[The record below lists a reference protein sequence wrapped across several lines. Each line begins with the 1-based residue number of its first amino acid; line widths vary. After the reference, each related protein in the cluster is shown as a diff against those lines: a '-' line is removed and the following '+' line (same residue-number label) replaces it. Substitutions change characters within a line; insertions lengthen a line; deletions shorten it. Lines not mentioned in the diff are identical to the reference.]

1 MTMPEQTNR
10 ASSSARLMVVGVGGG
25 GGNAVDRMFDTRVSG
40 VELVAVNTDA
50 QVLEVVRSHRT
61 LQLGRKLTG
70 GLGAGGNPE
79 IGRLAAEESHEE
91 IVDLLSGMD
100 MIFITAG
107 MGGGTGTGA
116 APVIAALAKEAG
128 VLTTGIV
135 TRPFSF
141 EGLARAEKAEAGIA
155 RLSQAVDAMICI
167 SNDKLLKVAPA
178 ETPITKAF
186 EIADEVLRQGVEGIS
201 DLITIP
207 GMINLDFADIESVM
221 RNAGTAMMGIGE
233 GEGEGKTKE
242 AARNAISSPL
252 LDGSIQGARKVIM
265 NITGGSDLTLE
276 EVTAAANL
284 IREAVSD
291 RADIIFGT
299 AIRDGLEKVRLTV
312 IATGFSVEY
321 GRDDDEGPSLS
332 NETMLAK
339 LEKESRVGVD
349 DFDIPAFLRRS
360 RRSREERPRPPWGEP
375 QDEGR
380 ERREREAERGHNRR
394 ERDRRK
400 Q

>member
-1 MTMPEQTNR
+1 MAEQMNLMPP
-10 ASSSARLMVVGVGGG
+10 ARLMVLGVGGG
-25 GGNAVDRMFDTRVSG
+25 GGNAVDRMYDTRVNG
-40 VELVAVNTDA
+40 VELVAINTDA

-61 LQLGRKLTG
+61 LQIGRKLTG

-79 IGRLAAEESHEE
+79 IGKAAAEESREE
-91 IVDLLSGMD
+91 IVDLIQGVD
-100 MIFITAG
+100 MVFITAG

-128 VLTTGIV
+128 ILTTAIV

-141 EGLARAEKAEAGIA
+141 EGVARAEKAEAGIA
-155 RLSQAVDAMICI
+155 RLSQAVDALICI
-167 SNDKLLKVAPA
+167 SNDKLLKVAPPD
-178 ETPITKAF
+178 TPITKAF

-201 DLITIP
+201 DLITVP

-221 RNAGTAMMGIGE
+221 RGAGTAMMGIGE

-252 LDGSIQGARKVIM
+252 LDGSIKGARKVIM

-276 EVTAAANL
+276 EVTEAASL

-291 RADIIFGT
+291 KADIIFGT
-299 AIRDGLEKVRLTV
+299 AIRDGMEKVRLTV
-312 IATGFSVEY
+312 IATGFSVSYVGEEE
-321 GRDDDEGPSLS
+321 EGTPLT

-339 LEKESRVGVD
+339 LEKESRVGAD
-349 DFDIPAFLRRS
+349 DFDIPTFLRRGR
-360 RRSREERPRPPWGEP
+360 RRSEPAEHPWGER
-375 QDEGR
+375 EG
-380 ERREREAERGHNRR
+380 
-394 ERDRRK
+394 
-400 Q
+400 

>member
-1 MTMPEQTNR
+1 MPEQTNFA
-10 ASSSARLMVVGVGGG
+10 ASPARLMVVGIGGG
-25 GGNAVDRMFDTRVSG
+25 GGNAVDRMFNSSSKV
-40 VELVAVNTDA
+40 VELVVANTDA
-50 QVLEVVRSHRT
+50 QVLEVVHGHRT
-61 LQLGRKLTG
+61 LQLGRKLTA

-79 IGRLAAEESHEE
+79 IGRLAAEETKEE
-91 IVDLLSGMD
+91 IIDLLNGVD
-100 MIFITAG
+100 MVFITAG

-116 APVIAALAKEAG
+116 APVIAAIAKEAG
-128 VLTTGIV
+128 ILTTAIV

-155 RLSQAVDAMICI
+155 RLAQSVDALICI
-167 SNDKLLKVAPA
+167 SNDKLLKVAPTD
-178 ETPITKAF
+178 TPITKAF

-221 RNAGTAMMGIGE
+221 RDAGTAMMGIGE
-233 GEGEGKTKE
+233 GEGDGKTKE

-265 NITGGSDLTLE
+265 NITGGLDLTLE
-276 EVTAAANL
+276 EVTSAASL

-299 AIRDGLEKVRLTV
+299 AIREGMEKVRLTV

-321 GRDDDEGPSLS
+321 GREEEDGPPLS
-332 NETMLAK
+332 NESMLAR
-339 LEKESRVGVD
+339 LGQESRVGVD
-349 DFDIPAFLRRS
+349 DFDIPTFLRRS
-360 RRSREERPRPPWGEP
+360 RRSREAPPRPPWGEP
-375 QDEGR
+375 R
-380 ERREREAERGHNRR
+380 EDDAR
-394 ERDRRK
+394 
-400 Q
+400 

>member
-1 MTMPEQTNR
+1 MTIPDQTNR
-10 ASSSARLMVVGVGGG
+10 PISPASLMVVGVGGG
-25 GGNAVDRMFDTRVSG
+25 GGNAVDRMFDTRVNG

-61 LQLGRKLTG
+61 LQLGGKLTG

-79 IGRLAAEESHEE
+79 IGRLAAEESQEQ
-91 IVDLLSGMD
+91 IIDLLNGVD
-100 MIFITAG
+100 MVFITAG

-116 APVIAALAKEAG
+116 APVIASLAKQAG
-128 VLTTGIV
+128 ILTTGIV

-155 RLSQAVDAMICI
+155 RLSQAVDALICI

-201 DLITIP
+201 DLITVP

-233 GEGEGKTKE
+233 GEGEGKTKD

-299 AIRDGLEKVRLTV
+299 AIRDGLETVRLTV

-321 GRDDDEGPSLS
+321 GQDDDEGAPLS

-339 LEKESRVGVD
+339 LEKESRVGAD
-349 DFDIPAFLRRS
+349 DFDIPTFLRRG
-360 RRSREERPRPPWGEP
+360 RRSRDERPRPPWGEP
-375 QDEGR
+375 QDH
-380 ERREREAERGHNRR
+380 A
-394 ERDRRK
+394 D
-400 Q
+400 

>member
-1 MTMPEQTNR
+1 MPEQTNFA
-10 ASSSARLMVVGVGGG
+10 ASPARLMVVGIGGG
-25 GGNAVDRMFDTRVSG
+25 GGNAVDRMFNSSSKV
-40 VELVAVNTDA
+40 VELVVANTDA
-50 QVLEVVRSHRT
+50 QVLEVVHGHRT
-61 LQLGRKLTG
+61 LQLGRKLTA

-79 IGRLAAEESHEE
+79 IGRLAAEESKEE
-91 IVDLLSGMD
+91 IIDLLSGVD
-100 MIFITAG
+100 MVFITAG

-116 APVIAALAKEAG
+116 APVIAAIAKEAG
-128 VLTTGIV
+128 ILTTAIV

-155 RLSQAVDAMICI
+155 RLAQSVDALICI
-167 SNDKLLKVAPA
+167 SNDKLLKVTPTD
-178 ETPITKAF
+178 TPITKAF

-221 RNAGTAMMGIGE
+221 RDAGTAMMGIGE
-233 GEGEGKTKE
+233 GEGDGKTKE

-276 EVTAAANL
+276 EVTSAASL

-299 AIRDGLEKVRLTV
+299 AIREGMEKVRLTV

-321 GRDDDEGPSLS
+321 GREEEDGPPLS
-332 NETMLAK
+332 NESMLAR
-339 LEKESRVGVD
+339 LGQESRVGVD
-349 DFDIPAFLRRS
+349 DFDIPTFLRRS
-360 RRSREERPRPPWGEP
+360 RRSREEPPRPPWGESRE
-375 QDEGR
+375 DTGR
-380 ERREREAERGHNRR
+380 
-394 ERDRRK
+394 
-400 Q
+400 

>member
-1 MTMPEQTNR
+1 MAEQTNFA
-10 ASSSARLMVVGVGGG
+10 ASPARLMVVGVGGG
-25 GGNAVDRMFDTRVSG
+25 GGNAVDRMFTSNNKV
-40 VELVAVNTDA
+40 VELVVANTDA
-50 QVLEVVRSHRT
+50 QVLDVVHGHRT
-61 LQLGRKLTG
+61 LQLGRKLTA

-79 IGRLAAEESHEE
+79 IGRLAAEESKEI
-91 IVDLLSGMD
+91 IVDLFNGVD
-100 MIFITAG
+100 MVFITAG

-116 APVIAALAKEAG
+116 APVIASLAKEAG
-128 VLTTGIV
+128 ILTTAIV

-155 RLSQAVDAMICI
+155 RLAQCVDALICI
-167 SNDKLLKVAPA
+167 SNDKLLKVAPTD
-178 ETPITKAF
+178 TPITKAF

-221 RNAGTAMMGIGE
+221 RDAGTAMMGIGE
-233 GEGEGKTKE
+233 GTGDGKTKE

-276 EVTAAANL
+276 EVTSAASL

-299 AIRDGLEKVRLTV
+299 AIREGMETVRLTV
-312 IATGFSVEY
+312 IATGFAVEY
-321 GRDDDEGPSLS
+321 GREDEDVSPLS
-332 NETMLAK
+332 NDSMLDR
-339 LEKESRVGVD
+339 LGQESRAGVD
-349 DFDIPAFLRRS
+349 DLDIPTFLRRN
-360 RRSREERPRPPWGEP
+360 RRGREEPPRPPWGE
-375 QDEGR
+375 QHESD
-380 ERREREAERGHNRR
+380 
-394 ERDRRK
+394 DR
-400 Q
+400 

>member
-1 MTMPEQTNR
+1 MHEQTNFA
-10 ASSSARLMVVGVGGG
+10 ASPASLMVVGVGGG
-25 GGNAVDRMFDTRVSG
+25 GGNAVDRMFDSSSNG

-50 QVLEVVRSHRT
+50 QVLEVVRAHRT
-61 LQLGRKLTG
+61 LQLGRKLTS

-79 IGRLAAEESHEE
+79 IGRLAAEESKEE
-91 IVDLLSGMD
+91 IVDLLNGVD
-100 MIFITAG
+100 MVFITAG

-116 APVIAALAKEAG
+116 ASIIASLAKDAG
-128 VLTTGIV
+128 ILTTAIV

-141 EGLARAEKAEAGIA
+141 EGLARAEKAESGIA
-155 RLSQAVDAMICI
+155 RLAQTVDALICI
-167 SNDKLLKVAPA
+167 SNDKLLKVAPTD
-178 ETPITKAF
+178 TPITEAF
-186 EIADEVLRQGVEGIS
+186 EIADEILRQGVEGIS

-221 RNAGTAMMGIGE
+221 RDAGTAMMGIGE
-233 GEGEGKTKE
+233 GEGDGKTKE

-276 EVTAAANL
+276 EVTSAASL

-299 AIRDGLEKVRLTV
+299 AIRDGMEKVRLTV

-321 GRDDDEGPSLS
+321 GRNEEDGPSLS
-332 NETMLAK
+332 NESMLAK
-339 LEKESRVGVD
+339 LEQESRVGVD
-349 DFDIPAFLRRS
+349 DFDIPTFLRRS
-360 RRSREERPRPPWGEP
+360 RRSREEPPRPPWGEHR
-375 QDEGR
+375 DD
-380 ERREREAERGHNRR
+380 
-394 ERDRRK
+394 DRR
-400 Q
+400 

>member
-1 MTMPEQTNR
+1 MAEQTNFA
-10 ASSSARLMVVGVGGG
+10 ASPARLMVVGVGGG
-25 GGNAVDRMFDTRVSG
+25 GGNAVDRMFDANNHT
-40 VELVAVNTDA
+40 VELVVANTDA
-50 QVLEVVRSHRT
+50 QVLEVVRGHRT
-61 LQLGRKLTG
+61 LQLGRKLTA

-79 IGRLAAEESHEE
+79 IGRLAAEESREV
-91 IVDLLSGMD
+91 IIDLLNGVD
-100 MIFITAG
+100 MVFITAG

-116 APVIAALAKEAG
+116 APVIAAIAKEAG
-128 VLTTGIV
+128 ILTTAIV

-155 RLSQAVDAMICI
+155 RLAQSVDALICI

-178 ETPITKAF
+178 DTPITKAF

-221 RNAGTAMMGIGE
+221 RDAGTAMMGIGE
-233 GEGEGKTKE
+233 GTGDGKTKE

-265 NITGGSDLTLE
+265 NITGGSDLTLD
-276 EVTAAANL
+276 EVTSAASL

-299 AIRDGLEKVRLTV
+299 AIREGMESVRLTV
-312 IATGFSVEY
+312 IATGFAVEY
-321 GRDDDEGPSLS
+321 GRDEEDASTLS
-332 NETMLAK
+332 NDSMLDK
-339 LEKESRVGVD
+339 LGKESRVGVD
-349 DFDIPAFLRRS
+349 DLDIPTFLRRS
-360 RRSREERPRPPWGEP
+360 RRSREEPPRPPWGEHR
-375 QDEGR
+375 DDGR
-380 ERREREAERGHNRR
+380 KR
-394 ERDRRK
+394 
-400 Q
+400 

>member
-1 MTMPEQTNR
+1 MAEQTNFA
-10 ASSSARLMVVGVGGG
+10 ASPARLMVVGVGGG
-25 GGNAVDRMFDTRVSG
+25 GGNAVDRMFTSNNKV
-40 VELVAVNTDA
+40 VELVVANTDA
-50 QVLEVVRSHRT
+50 QVLDVVHGHRT
-61 LQLGRKLTG
+61 LQLGRKLTA

-79 IGRLAAEESHEE
+79 IGRLAAEESKEI
-91 IVDLLSGMD
+91 IVDLFNGVD
-100 MIFITAG
+100 MVFITAG

-116 APVIAALAKEAG
+116 APVIASLAKEAG
-128 VLTTGIV
+128 ILTTAIV

-155 RLSQAVDAMICI
+155 RLAQCVDALICI
-167 SNDKLLKVAPA
+167 SNDKLLKVAPTD
-178 ETPITKAF
+178 TPITKAF

-221 RNAGTAMMGIGE
+221 RDAGTAMMGIGE
-233 GEGEGKTKE
+233 GTGDGKTKE

-276 EVTAAANL
+276 EVTSAASL

-299 AIRDGLEKVRLTV
+299 AIREGMETVRLTV
-312 IATGFSVEY
+312 IATGFAVEY
-321 GRDDDEGPSLS
+321 GRDDEDVSPLS
-332 NETMLAK
+332 NDSMLDR
-339 LEKESRVGVD
+339 LGEESRVGVD
-349 DFDIPAFLRRS
+349 DLDIPTFLRRS
-360 RRSREERPRPPWGEP
+360 RRSREEPPRPPWGE
-375 QDEGR
+375 
-380 ERREREAERGHNRR
+380 RREGDDE
-394 ERDRRK
+394 
-400 Q
+400 

>member
-1 MTMPEQTNR
+1 
-10 ASSSARLMVVGVGGG
+10 MVVGVGGG
-25 GGNAVDRMFDTRVSG
+25 GGNAVDRMFDTHVNG
-40 VELVAVNTDA
+40 VELVVANTDA

-61 LQLGRKLTG
+61 LQLGGQLTG

-79 IGRLAAEESHEE
+79 IGRLAAEESREE
-91 IVDLLSGMD
+91 IVDLLNGVD
-100 MIFITAG
+100 MVFITAG

-178 ETPITKAF
+178 ETPITRAF
-186 EIADEVLRQGVEGIS
+186 EIADEILRQGVEGIS
-201 DLITIP
+201 DLITVP

-242 AARNAISSPL
+242 AARRAISSPL

-276 EVTAAANL
+276 EVTSAANL

-291 RADIIFGT
+291 HADIIFGT
-299 AIRDGLEKVRLTV
+299 AIRDGFEQVRLTV

-321 GRDDDEGPSLS
+321 GRDDEDGPSLS

-339 LEKESRVGVD
+339 LEQESRVGVD
-349 DFDIPAFLRRS
+349 DFDIPTFLRRN

-375 QDEGR
+375 QEKNDPR
-380 ERREREAERGHNRR
+380 
-394 ERDRRK
+394 
-400 Q
+400 

>member
-1 MTMPEQTNR
+1 MTVPEQTNR
-10 ASSSARLMVVGVGGG
+10 TSSPASLMVVGVGGG
-25 GGNAVDRMFDTRVSG
+25 GGNAVDRMFDTRVNG
-40 VELVAVNTDA
+40 VELVAVNTDV

-61 LQLGRKLTG
+61 LQLGRQLTG

-79 IGRLAAEESHEE
+79 IGRLAAEESREE
-91 IVDLLSGMD
+91 IVDLLNGVD
-100 MIFITAG
+100 MVFITAG

-221 RNAGTAMMGIGE
+221 RGAGTAMMGIGE
-233 GEGEGKTKE
+233 GEGEGKTKD

-299 AIRDGLEKVRLTV
+299 AIRDGQDKVRLTV

-321 GRDDDEGPSLS
+321 GRDDDEGPPLS

-339 LEKESRVGVD
+339 LEKESRVGAH
-349 DFDIPAFLRRS
+349 DFDIPTFLRRS
-360 RRSREERPRPPWGEP
+360 RRSREEKPRPPWGEP
-375 QDEGR
+375 QEPNGAD
-380 ERREREAERGHNRR
+380 
-394 ERDRRK
+394 
-400 Q
+400 